1 MRCVNR
7 PTCTVEGVWKL
18 SPIDGYKSREVPV
31 RGKAGAKFIAQNQF
45 AIVLL
50 TRSQQDCSASQASRR
65 QNDGG
70 GGRMV
75 WGAVFPARGGNRVA
89 ACRHSL
95 NEINVRQ

>member
-18 SPIDGYKSREVPV
+18 IPIDGYKSREVPV

-70 GGRMV
+70 GRRMV
-75 WGAVFPARGGNRVA
+75 WRALFQARGANRLCA
-89 ACRHSL
+89 WRHRV
-95 NEINVRQ
+95 NEIN